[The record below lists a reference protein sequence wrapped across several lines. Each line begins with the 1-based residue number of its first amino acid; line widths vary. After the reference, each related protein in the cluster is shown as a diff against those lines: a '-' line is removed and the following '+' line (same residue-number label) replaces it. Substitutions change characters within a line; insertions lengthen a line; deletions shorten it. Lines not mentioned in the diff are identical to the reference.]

1 MTENY
6 EICLG
11 GYFFVADV
19 TTAHSKA
26 SDIKLIFWPSLFL
39 ADQKHLGLQ
48 MKHESL
54 DYWTEVVNSAI
65 LNFFLR
71 KALLKGFKQLLCDLL

>member
-54 DYWTEVVNSAI
+54 DY
-65 LNFFLR
+65 
-71 KALLKGFKQLLCDLL
+71 